1 MKGLIFN
8 ILSELSERAGCQDD
22 AWEVALAGA
31 ALGDDEYELEYEA
44 ESSEDD
50 AERARGGIMTAEEAA
65 AEDAEDDALEAE
77 AFEMPYLE
85 GEWGDSFRN
94 LVRSAGPFA
103 DSDWAHLPGT
113 PVSFGRGAERRPSEA
128 SGDRSSFLPDPDVT
142 DPYFLLM
149 LSLSGA
155 KR

>member
-31 ALGDDEYELEYEA
+31 ALGDDEYELEYESEGFEDEFDGVRA
-44 ESSEDD
+44 AVESSER
-50 AERARGGIMTAEEAA
+50 AEVE
-65 AEDAEDDALEAE
+65 AEDEALEAE
-77 AFEMPYLE
+77 AFEMPCLE

-103 DSDWAHLPGT
+103 ESDWAHLPGT
-113 PVSFGRGAERRPSEA
+113 PVSFGRGPERRPSDA
-128 SGDRSSFLPDPDVT
+128 PTSFLPDPDTT
-142 DPYFLLM
+142 DPYVLLM
-149 LSLSGA
+149 LSLT

>member
-31 ALGDDEYELEYEA
+31 ALGDDEYELEYDEA
-44 ESSEDD
+44 DGGEETLES
-50 AERARGGIMTAEEAA
+50 
-65 AEDAEDDALEAE
+65 AEDAEDVDEALEAE

-94 LVRSAGPFA
+94 LVRSAGPFSE
-103 DSDWAHLPGT
+103 SDWAHLPGT
-113 PVSFGRGAERRPSEA
+113 PVSFGRASERRSSEVPA
-128 SGDRSSFLPDPDVT
+128 DRSSFLPDPDPT

-149 LSLSGA
+149 LSLGGA

>member
-31 ALGDDEYELEYEA
+31 ALGDDEYELEYEGA
-44 ESSEDD
+44 ESGDDD
-50 AERARGGIMTAEEAA
+50 APEFVEEEAEA
-65 AEDAEDDALEAE
+65 DEALEAE

-94 LVRSAGPFA
+94 LVRSGGPFSE
-103 DSDWAHLPGT
+103 SDWSHLPGT
-113 PVSFGRGAERRPSEA
+113 PVSFGRTGERRGSEA
-128 SGDRSSFLPDPDVT
+128 PGERKSFLPEADPS
-142 DPYFLLM
+142 DPYLLLM
-149 LSLSGA
+149 LTLGGA